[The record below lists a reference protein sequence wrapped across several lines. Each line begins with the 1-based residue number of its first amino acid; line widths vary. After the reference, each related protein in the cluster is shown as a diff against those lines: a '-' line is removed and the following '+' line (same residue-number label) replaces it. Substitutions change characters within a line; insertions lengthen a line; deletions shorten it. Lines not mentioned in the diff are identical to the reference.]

1 MKLVAVRADE
11 LSGWLP
17 LIRWQLESFA
27 ERSRGRHGVDYFIEN
42 IRSGH
47 FQCWLAVSD
56 DVRAVC
62 LTQVAADDLSTV
74 LVTHCAGEDAKS
86 WALFL
91 LNICAWAKE
100 RGSHRVEATTRLGWE
115 RLLKPMGFKKTH
127 IVLEMDI

>member
-27 ERSRGRHGVDYFIEN
+27 DRSRGRHSVDHFIDG

-47 FQCWLAVSD
+47 FQCWLVVSD

-62 LTQVAADDLSTV
+62 LTQVAVDDLDTV

-100 RGSHRVEATTRLGWE
+100 RGSKRVEATTRPGWE

-127 IVLEMDI
+127 VVLEMDI